1 MNMNKNFRNFLIVL
15 AVLFFLDLFYL
26 MIIKSTFKYQVHI
39 VQGVPLSVNYIAFIL
54 VYLLMAL
61 LFYMLFIDSCNM
73 SILVKD
79 RYLYMFLVGI
89 LIYGVYELTNKALFS
104 RWTWKVVFMD
114 TVWGGLLFMLTF
126 MISTKIIIAIEQ
138 S

>member
-1 MNMNKNFRNFLIVL
+1 MNKNFRNFLIVL

-104 RWTWKVVFMD
+104 RWSWKIVFMD
-114 TVWGGLLFMLTF
+114 TIWGGLLFMLTF

>member
-104 RWTWKVVFMD
+104 RWSWKIVFMD
-114 TVWGGLLFMLTF
+114 TIWGGLLFMLTF